1 VRTSHALSLA
11 SALVLLCAT
20 RTFAAWPPGG
30 IHLQRSDPVGLNGT
44 LGLGPD
50 GAGGT
55 FVAWSEGD
63 TVGVYAFRVHRLDVH
78 GDPPAGWT
86 AAGVRVSSS
95 GGIAGTPQLAPDGG
109 GGTYIVWARFDS
121 TAWVDHLAADG
132 SVAPGWPSEGL
143 AVASPGKLLQVT
155 ATADG
160 SGGVLVVWER
170 VAPGSASE
178 IYAQHILANGTRA
191 ASFPAAGRPLTGFA
205 YQRGRFRPQL
215 VRDANR
221 GFWVSFH
228 TVEIDPIFA
237 SSAYAVLHLEPS
249 GLLTTGQPTNGL
261 ALSVPYEE
269 IGTLAPYV
277 PVALAPDGS
286 GGVFAFTLGG
296 NGNVRAGR
304 SCSRA

>member
-1 VRTSHALSLA
+1 MRTSHALSLA